1 MVDAAAERLS
11 RSALLTLA
19 AIVLVAA
26 GVRLWGVGFGL
37 PFGNA
42 RPDETYV
49 MDVVR
54 PLLEGRAPPPNYEY
68 PWLYMGLTALGWLGY
83 YLVGAVQGSFST
95 LADLTAS
102 WRTHYTP
109 FFLINRGITVALG
122 VATVVVVF
130 AIARRLWN
138 VRTGLVA
145 AACLALA
152 YLHVRDSHYGTTDVP
167 MAFFVMLATALTLRA
182 FDRGGIRDYVWAGLA
197 AGLAGATK
205 YNAVFVVVPLAISA
219 LGHAMR
225 HGPSA
230 GLARLVAAA
239 VPCGVVAGLGIPFA
253 FSDPAGFRR
262 ALTLLFTS
270 TTTGQAHLDLP
281 PGWVTHLQFSL
292 RYGLGL
298 AMLAAAIAGAAR
310 AAFRDPPRAAVLLAF
325 PVSYFAIVGAA
336 RNQYFRYALPL
347 VPFLCLTAACAVD
360 GVVAWL
366 ARSGRAPSWGPAAAV
381 AGLTALLV
389 VEPGWR
395 IWQFD
400 RLMATTDNRV
410 VAADWIAAHVPAG
423 SALLTTGSHYGFP
436 WLPADRG
443 YRFWVWDRREQVY
456 WSPEDDAP
464 RPEWVLRQE
473 HPLSA
478 DQPVVATWLAE
489 DYAVAWRFDA
499 WRDAGAAAIYDRMD
513 AFYLPYA
520 GFTGVS
526 RPGPSFTL
534 YRRAR

>member
-1 MVDAAAERLS
+1 MVEAATQRLS
-11 RSALLTLA
+11 RSALLTLV
-19 AIVLVAA
+19 AIVMMAA
-26 GVRLWGVGFGL
+26 GVRLWGLAFGL

-68 PWLYMGLTALGWLGY
+68 PWLYMGLTGLGWLGY
-83 YLVGAVQGSFST
+83 YIVGAVQGSFAS

-109 FFLINRGITVALG
+109 FFLINRGISAALG
-122 VATVVVVF
+122 VATVLVVF

-138 VRTGLVA
+138 VRAGLVA

-152 YLHVRDSHYGTTDVP
+152 YLHVRDSHYATTDVP
-167 MAFFVMLATALTLRA
+167 MTFFAMLATWLTLRA
-182 FDRGGIRDYVWAGLA
+182 FDRGWVGDYVWAGLA
-197 AGLAGATK
+197 GGLAGATK
-205 YNAVFVVVPLAISA
+205 YNAVFVVVPLVVSA
-219 LGHAMR
+219 LGHAVR
-225 HGPSA
+225 IGPAA
-230 GLARLVAAA
+230 GFTRLVAAA
-239 VPCGVVAGLGIPFA
+239 VPCGVVAALGVPFA
-253 FSDPAGFRR
+253 FSDPAGFQRV
-262 ALTLLFTS
+262 LSLLFTS
-270 TTTGQAHLDLP
+270 TTTGQTHLDLP
-281 PGWVTHLQFSL
+281 PGWVTHLQYSL
-292 RYGLGL
+292 RYGVGL
-298 AMLAAAIAGAAR
+298 AMLIAAAAGAAR
-310 AAFRDPPRAAVLLAF
+310 ALVGDPWRVAVVLAF
-325 PVSYFAIVGAA
+325 PLSYFAVVGAA

-360 GVVAWL
+360 GVASWL
-366 ARSGRAPSWGPAAAV
+366 ARPGRSRAWIPVGAA

-389 VEPGWR
+389 AEPAWR
-395 IWQFD
+395 SWQFD

-410 VAADWIAAHVPAG
+410 VAAEWIAAHVPAG

-436 WLPADRG
+436 WLPADRR
-443 YRFWVWDRREQVY
+443 YRYWVWDRREQVY

-464 RPEWVLRQE
+464 RPEWILRQE
-473 HPLSA
+473 HALSS
-478 DQPVVATWLAE
+478 DQPVIAGWLAE

-499 WRDAGAAAIYDRMD
+499 TRGGAAAIYDRMD